1 MYRWLVFIHILAVFI
16 FLLAH
21 GGSASVTLR
30 IRRETDRSRIAAL
43 LDLSSA
49 SLGVMYLSLL
59 ILLVAGIILGFMGKW
74 WGLAWIWVSLALLVV
89 MAVAM
94 YVRASIP
101 FNRVR
106 QAAGLPYFDGRRAQ
120 PAATPASDE
129 VVRAAAAAIRPAEVA
144 AMGVVPIAVI
154 LWLMMFK
161 PF

>member
-1 MYRWLVFIHILAVFI
+1 MYRWLVYIHILAVLI

-30 IRRETDRSRIAAL
+30 LRRETDRSRIAAL

-49 SLGVMYLSLL
+49 SLGVMYLALL
-59 ILLVAGIILGFMGKW
+59 VLLVAGIILGFMGKW
-74 WGLAWIWVSLALLVV
+74 WSLGWIWTSLALLVLTSV
-89 MAVAM
+89 GM
-94 YVRASIP
+94 YVRSSIP

-120 PAATPASDE
+120 PAAPPASDE
-129 VVRAAAAAIRPAEVA
+129 VVRAAAAAIRPVEAA
-144 AMGVVPIAVI
+144 AMGVVPIALI

>member
-1 MYRWLVFIHILAVFI
+1 MYRWLVYIHILAVFI

-21 GGSASVTLR
+21 GGSTSVAFRLS
-30 IRRETDRSRIAAL
+30 RESERSRLAAL

-59 ILLVAGIILGFMGKW
+59 VLLIAGIILGFMGKW
-74 WGLAWIWVSLALLVV
+74 WGLAWIWVSLALLVL

-129 VVRAAAAAIRPAEVA
+129 VVRAAAAAIRPAEAA
-144 AMGVVPIAVI
+144 AMGIVPIAII